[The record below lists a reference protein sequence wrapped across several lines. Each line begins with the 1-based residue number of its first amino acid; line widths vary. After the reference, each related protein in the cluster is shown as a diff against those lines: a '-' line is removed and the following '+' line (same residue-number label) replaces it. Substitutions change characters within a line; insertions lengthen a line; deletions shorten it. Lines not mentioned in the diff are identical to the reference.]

1 MELLRAS
8 VDFLVE
14 LCETGSLVSLPILFR
29 KTERLLFM
37 DSVAV
42 VFMYVS
48 IFHFYSGLLEFQVEE
63 ASFSNWSHQA
73 VDFILGSKMF
83 VSLLVQMTS

>member
-1 MELLRAS
+1 
-8 VDFLVE
+8 
-14 LCETGSLVSLPILFR
+14 
-29 KTERLLFM
+29 M
-37 DSVAV
+37 DCVAV

-73 VDFILGSKMF
+73 VDFILGSKML